1 MHCLITLRFYQD
13 FLPMFRL
20 LLLGVGSIIAT
31 LIILHLIDVII
42 SLIRKNKKKRF
53 AKSCYMDLKNSY
65 NALMIAKEMYKDA
78 EALDDP
84 IEKSKK
90 THDFKV
96 MFNESLVV
104 LKNPINYQYSELL
117 SKEYQSEIEKFKESS
132 KYSLN

>member
-1 MHCLITLRFYQD
+1 MHCLLTLRFHQD
-13 FLPMFRL
+13 LIPTFRL
-20 LLLGVGSIIAT
+20 LLVGVEFILAVI
-31 LIILHLIDVII
+31 IILHLIDAII
-42 SLIRKNKKKRF
+42 SFTEMSKKRRV
-53 AKSCYMDLKNSY
+53 AKSCYIDLKNSY

-96 MFNESLVV
+96 MFNESLTV

-117 SKEYQSEIEKFKESS
+117 PKEYQTEIEKFKESS

>member
-53 AKSCYMDLKNSY
+53 AKSCYIDLKNSY